1 MCHSLPCDWFLFW
14 KPQVLRASENNYVGG
29 AVPTEAEGDFIS
41 EGNLIAIYIKKNLPP
56 NLKTWKKTKPNLPLE
71 FKS

>member
-1 MCHSLPCDWFLFW
+1 MCHSLPCDWFLIW

-41 EGNLIAIYIKKNLPP
+41 EGNLIAIYIKKKPSP
-56 NLKTWKKTKPNLPLE
+56 KPEDLKENKTKP
-71 FKS
+71 STGI